1 MLLNGYFKLNNQ
13 PMSKLEIGAFRL
25 DAFSGDG
32 EHRNKRGSMCLKDKG
47 PIPVGRYYIVGRES
61 GGRLGWL
68 YDIYD
73 GRSGWFAL
81 YADDGMIDDWT
92 FCNNVQRGLFRLH
105 PKGRSGS
112 SQGCIV
118 VDKETDFMSLRSF
131 LLMQNHKIPG
141 TDIKTYGMIQVI

>member
-32 EHRNKRGSMCLKDKG
+32 VHRNKRVSMCLKDIG
-47 PIPVGRYYIVGRES
+47 PIPVGQYYIVDRES

-68 YDIYD
+68 RDIAK
-73 GRSGWFAL
+73 GGWKWFAL
-81 YADDGMIDDWT
+81 YANDGMIDDWT
-92 FCNNVQRGLFRLH
+92 FCNNVHRGEFRLH
-105 PKGRSGS
+105 PKIGQGISK
-112 SQGCIV
+112 GCIV
-118 VDKETDFMSLRSF
+118 VDKEAEFMSLRSF
-131 LLMQNHKIPG
+131 LLSQNHIIPG